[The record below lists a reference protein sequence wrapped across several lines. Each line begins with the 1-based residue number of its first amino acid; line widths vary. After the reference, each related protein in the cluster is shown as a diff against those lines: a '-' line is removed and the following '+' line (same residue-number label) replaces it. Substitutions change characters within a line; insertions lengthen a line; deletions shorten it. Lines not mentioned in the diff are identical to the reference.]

1 MEVYGTLIVVS
12 PGETLHTDFDL
23 SLPQSVLEQDLQ
35 SLNWTYRLKVQKQ
48 PGTPLTLRLL
58 LPPGMQAIDSSH
70 VFQQEEETWVLE
82 TDLRQG
88 LDFFVD
94 LAAAD

>member
-1 MEVYGTLIVVS
+1 
-12 PGETLHTDFDL
+12 
-23 SLPQSVLEQDLQ
+23 
-35 SLNWTYRLKVQKQ
+35 
-48 PGTPLTLRLL
+48 
-58 LPPGMQAIDSSH
+58 MQAIDSSH